1 MRWRTPHRVVALALG
16 VGLVFGLGEWNA
28 RSQAQETENP
38 FTSRVDI
45 RMGQRQFESRCA
57 NCHGLEATGNP
68 EAGGPDL
75 TSGRFRNASSDAGL
89 FRVIREGIRS
99 TAMVGINPDTPD
111 QVVWQI
117 ITFLNTLNPATEAAD
132 LPGSPTTGQQLF
144 AGKGDC
150 ASCHMVNGQGGRL
163 GPDLSSI
170 AERRVQSD
178 LTLDI
183 VEPNTEVAPRWWT
196 MVVTRHDGS
205 VIRGIR
211 MHEDSFSLRLMDE
224 QEQMRSFSKSDIR
237 AFERVKGSTMPGY
250 AQSLTAKELDD
261 VVAYLLTLRR
271 ER

>member
-1 MRWRTPHRVVALALG
+1 MRWRTPHRVVTLALC
-16 VGLVFGLGEWNA
+16 VGLVLGLGEWNA
-28 RSQAQETENP
+28 RSLAQETENP

-75 TSGRFRNASSDAGL
+75 TSGRFRHASSAAGL

-99 TAMVGINPDTPD
+99 TAMLGINPDAPD

-117 ITFLNTLNPATEAAD
+117 ITFLNTLNPAAEAAD

-150 ASCHMVNGQGGRL
+150 AGCHMVNGQGGRL

-183 VEPNTEVAPRWWT
+183 VDPNAEVSPRWWT
-196 MVVTRHDGS
+196 MVVTRQDGS
-205 VIRGIR
+205 VIRGLR
-211 MHEDSFSLRLMDE
+211 MHEDSFSFRLMDE
-224 QEQMRSFSKSDIR
+224 QEQLRSFSKSDIR
-237 AFERVKGSTMPGY
+237 AFERAKESTMPSY
-250 AQSLTAKELDD
+250 AQSLTAQERDD
-261 VVAYLLTLRR
+261 VVSYLLTLRR